1 MSFAIGSIPIIPP
14 RSTGWWHGYW
24 PGPAWRMRRR
34 FAGSC
39 AAPMPRPGY
48 DDNRDGRLPVPVF
61 MMREPLY
68 TDGRRPPPSGP
79 FLCGGDAASQDL
91 LQSGARYREVR
102 ESGHGL
108 SFQQEGEALCAVR
121 FLELCGFTVFQQG
134 LSRRIRWGSDRLFF
148 LVFFITPYRPQT
160 EPPAGY

>member
-34 FAGSC
+34 FADSC
-39 AAPMPRPGY
+39 AAPMPRPGC

-79 FLCGGDAASQDL
+79 FLCGGRRRLSRPLAERRPVSGSSRKRAWAL
-91 LQSGARYREVR
+91 LSAGRR
-102 ESGHGL
+102 S
-108 SFQQEGEALCAVR
+108 ALRCAFPGIVR
-121 FLELCGFTVFQQG
+121 FHRLSTGTVPQDQMGF
-134 LSRRIRWGSDRLFF
+134 
-148 LVFFITPYRPQT
+148 
-160 EPPAGY
+160 